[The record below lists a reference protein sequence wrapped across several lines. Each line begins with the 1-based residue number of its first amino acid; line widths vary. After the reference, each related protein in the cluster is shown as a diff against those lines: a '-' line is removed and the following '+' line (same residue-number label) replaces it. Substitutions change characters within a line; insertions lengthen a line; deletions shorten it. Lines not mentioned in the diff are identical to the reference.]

1 LPGKSR
7 GEATLFDLKKLQ
19 DEGMPNIDII
29 RGSTMTAA
37 ELMGWSDREGE
48 LVAGKF
54 ADMVAVVGDPLQD
67 IGLLQHVAF
76 VMKGATV
83 VRNDLARK

>member
-1 LPGKSR
+1 
-7 GEATLFDLKKLQ
+7 
-19 DEGMPNIDII
+19 
-29 RGSTMTAA
+29 
-37 ELMGWSDREGE
+37 MGWSDRAGE
-48 LVAGKF
+48 LAAGKF
-54 ADMVAVVGDPLQD
+54 ADIIAVAGDPLED